1 MYKLIFQNLKP
12 SDQRIAIA
20 YDRRIYTKTT
30 KCACTHLVNIH
41 EAITLI
47 ILSLIYPEKLQ
58 NKPTVY
64 SLDEPEK
71 QSNTDIKIDY
81 SSQPLTL
88 SNLESILFKVIF

>member
-12 SDQRIAIA
+12 SGHRIVIT
-20 YDRRIYTKTT
+20 YDSRIYTKTT
-30 KCACTHLVNIH
+30 KCACSHLVNTH

-64 SLDEPEK
+64 CLDEPEK
-71 QSNTDIKIDY
+71 QSNKDIKIDY
-81 SSQPLTL
+81 SSQPLTF